1 MRTEPEPHEVRRLVV
16 WTFRE
21 LGTPPHRLFDLEEE
35 IVMRKGRYAAR
46 SYRTDDLMAMWLVE
60 VGLLQF
66 YDADGRMLRTINLFA
81 RVEPLAAA
89 A

>member
-1 MRTEPEPHEVRRLVV
+1 MRIEPEPHEVRRLVV

-21 LGTPPHRLFDLEEE
+21 LGLPPCRLFDMEER

-46 SYRTDDLMAMWLVE
+46 SYRTDELMAFWMVDI
-60 VGLLQF
+60 GLLQF
-66 YDADGRMLRTINLFA
+66 YDADGRMLRTINLFS